1 MDKSKRT
8 QLITILAAVVIVVG
22 GAISA
27 VYFYT
32 QKQDELFSLQT
43 RNKDLSIVLTE
54 RDSVVNEL
62 VDAFTEIEENL
73 KFVKQK
79 RSQLTIDGNKEGRL
93 DREKS
98 IIEDINLM
106 NQILEES
113 SKRIAELEKRLKNSG
128 FELKSFKR
136 KLAKLN
142 KTIEEQSTQI
152 AGLRTE
158 LEEKNVLLADLNTK
172 VFEMETEIANQSETI
187 ESKEMLIEEKVNELN
202 KAYMA
207 YGTYKELKDKGLLSK
222 DGGFMWI
229 GRNTTIREDF
239 DQDYFTE
246 LNIQDT
252 KSIPLHAKK
261 ATVVS
266 EHPNNSYTLV
276 EEDGMIAYLK
286 INNPEE
292 FWRISKYA
300 VIAVK

>member
-8 QLITILAAVVIVVG
+8 QLITILVAVVIVVG
-22 GAISA
+22 GAVSA

-73 KFVKQK
+73 RFVKQK
-79 RSQLTIDGNKEGRL
+79 RSQLTIDSNKEGRL

-98 IIEDINLM
+98 IIDDINLM
-106 NQILEES
+106 NQMLEES

-136 KLAKLN
+136 KLAKLS
-142 KTIEEQSTQI
+142 KTIEEQNTQI
-152 AGLRTE
+152 AGLRRE
-158 LEEKNVLLADLNTK
+158 LEDKNVLLADLNTK

-207 YGTYKELKDKGLLSK
+207 YGTYKELKDKGLLTK